1 MPDIET
7 TASTV
12 VEGGVAAVTV
22 AVLQKTVLTM
32 IPFALP
38 ALVLVALDLHFGIK
52 AARHR
57 YKKYK
62 RPDDRVT
69 FSKSLRGTVGKI
81 FEFSCWLI
89 IASSMTVAFQKEWIQ
104 WATLGLVYVNEI
116 GSIIGNYL
124 CTKDIEFS
132 LLAFLKAVLV
142 YVGRWIGNKIGIVT
156 DDVTF
161 DDVLKPAK
169 QGRNEKGQF
178 TSKKEKKK
186 GGKK

>member
-1 MPDIET
+1 MRYQDPTTVAGDII
-7 TASTV
+7 
-12 VEGGVAAVTV
+12 EGGVAATTV
-22 AVLQKTVLTM
+22 AILQKTVLSM

-52 AARHR
+52 AAKHR

-62 RPDDRVT
+62 READRVT
-69 FSKSLRGTVGKI
+69 FSKALRGTVGKI

-89 IASSMTVAFQKEWIQ
+89 LASSMTVAFNKEWIQ
-104 WATLGLVYVNEI
+104 WGTLGLVYANELA
-116 GSIIGNYL
+116 SVIGNYL

-132 LLAFLKAVLV
+132 LLGFLKAVLV
-142 YVGRWIGNKIGIVT
+142 FVARWVGNKLGITT
-156 DDVTF
+156 DDVSF

-178 TSKKEKKK
+178 TSKKKK
-186 GGKK
+186 

>member
-1 MPDIET
+1 
-7 TASTV
+7 
-12 VEGGVAAVTV
+12 
-22 AVLQKTVLTM
+22 M

-38 ALVLVALDLHFGIK
+38 ALVLIALDLWFGVK

-62 RPDDRVT
+62 RNEDRVT
-69 FSKSLRGTVGKI
+69 FSKALRGTVGKC
-81 FEFSCWLI
+81 FEFAAWLI
-89 IASSMTVAFQKEWIQ
+89 LASSMSIAFKQEWIQ

-142 YVGRWIGNKIGIVT
+142 YIGRWFGSKLGIVT

-169 QGRNEKGQF
+169 QGRNAKGQF
-178 TSKKEKKK
+178 TSKKKK
-186 GGKK
+186 

>member
-1 MPDIET
+1 MKYQDPTSIANE
-7 TASTV
+7 V

-22 AVLQKTVLTM
+22 AVLKQTVLTM

-38 ALVLVALDLHFGIK
+38 ALVLVFLDLWFGVK

-57 YKKYK
+57 YKKWK
-62 RPDDRVT
+62 RESDRVT
-69 FSKSLRGTVGKI
+69 FSKALRGTVGKVM
-81 FEFSCWLI
+81 EFSAWLVL
-89 IASSMTVAFQKEWIQ
+89 ASSASIAFDKEWIQ
-104 WATLGLVYVNEI
+104 WSVLGLVYLNEL

-132 LLAFLKAVLV
+132 LLDFLRAVLV
-142 YVGRWIGNKIGIVT
+142 FIGRWIGSKLGIVT

-169 QGRNEKGQF
+169 QGRNAKGQF
-178 TSKKEKKK
+178 TAKSKKKK
-186 GGKK
+186 

>member
-1 MPDIET
+1 
-7 TASTV
+7 
-12 VEGGVAAVTV
+12 
-22 AVLQKTVLTM
+22 M

-38 ALVLVALDLHFGIK
+38 ALVLIALDLWFGVK
-52 AARHR
+52 AAKHR
-57 YKKYK
+57 YQKYK
-62 RPDDRVT
+62 RPADRVT
-69 FSKSLRGTVGKI
+69 FSKALRGTVGKC
-81 FEFSCWLI
+81 FEFAAWLI
-89 IASSMTVAFQKEWIQ
+89 LASSMSIAFKQDWIQ

-142 YVGRWIGNKIGIVT
+142 YVGRWFGSKLGIVT

-169 QGRNEKGQF
+169 QGRNAKGQF
-178 TSKKEKKK
+178 TSKKK

>member
-1 MPDIET
+1 MIMKAPDIGT
-7 TASTV
+7 TANAV

-22 AVLQKTVLTM
+22 AVLQKTVLAM

-38 ALVLVALDLHFGIK
+38 ALVLVLLDLHFGIK

-69 FSKSLRGTVGKI
+69 FSKSLRGTVGKV
-81 FEFSCWLI
+81 FEFACWLI
-89 IASSMTVAFQKEWIQ
+89 IASSMTVAFKKEWIQ
-104 WATLGLVYVNEI
+104 WVTLGLVYVNEI

-142 YVGRWIGNKIGIVT
+142 FVGRWIGSKIGIVA

-169 QGRNEKGQF
+169 QKRDKNGRF
-178 TSKKEKKK
+178 VKK
-186 GGKK
+186 

>member
-1 MPDIET
+1 MKTPDIGT
-7 TASTV
+7 TASNV

-38 ALVLVALDLHFGIK
+38 ALVFVMLDLHFGIK

-57 YKKYK
+57 YQKYK

-69 FSKSLRGTVGKI
+69 FSKYIRGTVGKV
-81 FEFSCWLI
+81 FELSCWLI

-142 YVGRWIGNKIGIVT
+142 YVGRWVGSKLGIVT

-161 DDVLKPAK
+161 NDVLKPSK
-169 QGRNEKGQF
+169 GPKRGKDGRFEKR
-178 TSKKEKKK
+178 
-186 GGKK
+186 

>member
-1 MPDIET
+1 MKATPDIGT
-7 TASTV
+7 TTSDV

-22 AVLQKTVLTM
+22 AVLQKTVLAM

-38 ALVLVALDLHFGIK
+38 ALVLIALDLYFGVR
-52 AARHR
+52 AASHR
-57 YKKYK
+57 YQKYK
-62 RPDDRVT
+62 RPADRVT
-69 FSKSLRGTVGKI
+69 FSKALRGTTGKV
-81 FEFSCWLI
+81 FEFAAWLI
-89 IASSMTVAFQKEWIQ
+89 LASSMSIAFKQEWIQ

-132 LLAFLKAVLV
+132 LLGFFRAVLV
-142 YVGRWIGNKIGIVT
+142 FVARWVGNKIGVVA

-178 TSKKEKKK
+178 TSKKK
-186 GGKK
+186 GRK

>member
-1 MPDIET
+1 MTRTMKYQD
-7 TASTV
+7 STSVAGGV

-22 AVLQKTVLTM
+22 AVLKKTVLAM

-38 ALVLVALDLHFGIK
+38 ALVLVALDLHFGVK
-52 AARHR
+52 ASKHR
-57 YKKYK
+57 YQKYK
-62 RPDDRVT
+62 RESDRVT
-69 FSKSLRGTVGKI
+69 FSRALRGTTGKV
-81 FEFSCWLI
+81 FEFTAWLVL
-89 IASSMTVAFQKEWIQ
+89 ASSMTVAFQKDWIQ

-142 YVGRWIGNKIGIVT
+142 FVGRWVGNKIGVVA

-169 QGRNEKGQF
+169 QGRNAKGQF
-178 TSKKEKKK
+178 VSKKK
-186 GGKK
+186 

>member
-1 MPDIET
+1 MKTTPDIGAT
-7 TASTV
+7 TSSV
-12 VEGGVAAVTV
+12 VEGGVVAVTV

-38 ALVLVALDLHFGIK
+38 AVVLVLLDLHFGIK

-57 YKKYK
+57 YQKYK
-62 RPDDRVT
+62 RNEDRVT
-69 FSKSLRGTVGKI
+69 FSKALRGTVGKI
-81 FEFSCWLI
+81 FEFSAWLI
-89 IASSMTVAFQKEWIQ
+89 LASSMSIAFKQEWIQ
-104 WATLGLVYVNEI
+104 WLTLGLVYVNEI
-116 GSIIGNYL
+116 GSVIGNYL

-142 YVGRWIGNKIGIVT
+142 FIGRWVGNKIGVVA

-169 QGRNEKGQF
+169 QKRNAKGQF
-178 TSKKEKKK
+178 TSKKK
-186 GGKK
+186 